1 MPATVNPDPDP
12 EDPFQSKDEST
23 KTPPPRADSQILRSL
38 KETPMTLY
46 TRFCRNHKW
55 CFGIVVL
62 IAVVAAIIGVH
73 FCGWNGDACIDKHE
87 EVVANFTST
96 YPDCFVSNSSKVG
109 DGHCDDGEYNTVM
122 CLWDGGDCVE
132 SNKLDPPP
140 GWPGNSSIIASYVHE
155 VSSKF
160 SSHFTDFDTEDN
172 SAQPRAGGGD

>member
-12 EDPFQSKDEST
+12 DPEDPFQMQSKDEST

-73 FCGWNGDACIDKHE
+73 FCGWSG
-87 EVVANFTST
+87 
-96 YPDCFVSNSSKVG
+96 
-109 DGHCDDGEYNTVM
+109 
-122 CLWDGGDCVE
+122 
-132 SNKLDPPP
+132 
-140 GWPGNSSIIASYVHE
+140 
-155 VSSKF
+155 
-160 SSHFTDFDTEDN
+160 
-172 SAQPRAGGGD
+172 